1 MEMIKLKDLITE
13 VKPGD
18 VYQNRDGS
26 IELVIQ
32 QFGPGKWK
40 TIDFDLKPMIGNPR
54 MVATGM
60 SLEKMMTRPKK
71 LSSSEKN
78 LVKKILKNPEDRHY
92 IKKDGLNPDVALRL
106 VK

>member
-1 MEMIKLKDLITE
+1 MIKLKDLITE

-54 MVATGM
+54 VVAIGM
-60 SLEKMMTRPKK
+60 SPEKLMKKQIK
-71 LSSSEKN
+71 LSSSEKT
-78 LVKKILKNPEDRHY
+78 LVKKILKNPEDRYY
-92 IKKDGLNPDVALRL
+92 IKQDGLNPDVALRL

>member
-1 MEMIKLKDLITE
+1 MIKLKDLITE

-18 VYQNRDGS
+18 VYKNRDGS
-26 IELVIQ
+26 IELVVQ
-32 QFGPGKWK
+32 QLRPGKWK
-40 TIDFDLKPMIGNPR
+40 TIDFDLKPMTGNPR
-54 MVATGM
+54 MVAVGM
-60 SLEKMMTRPKK
+60 SLEKLMTKPIKM
-71 LSSSEKN
+71 SSSQKS